1 LNERPLNSLQIS
13 IYQIIKYFKLNFSN
27 NSKNIGDYLLN
38 EELKELIND
47 YLFVSLLKIT
57 KFNMNSN
64 LFYFYSTHFWYLIE
78 EFISINHKNINN
90 EKIIR
95 IISNYFVLGILI
107 QYYLIVNNKK
117 YKSNSFHFKNLLD
130 EKLMVFILIS
140 LHNLNLFDIFKRIL
154 QEDDL
159 IRKYF
164 NNNSIFL
171 TPEKKISF
179 LKYLNY
185 LSQLPFNID
194 ILK

>member
-1 LNERPLNSLQIS
+1 MKKLLESLV
-13 IYQIIKYFKLNFSN
+13 IILFWVFLF
-27 NSKNIGDYLLN
+27 NIILL
-38 EELKELIND
+38 
-47 YLFVSLLKIT
+47 
-57 KFNMNSN
+57 
-64 LFYFYSTHFWYLIE
+64 
-78 EFISINHKNINN
+78 
-90 EKIIR
+90 
-95 IISNYFVLGILI
+95 
-107 QYYLIVNNKK
+107 VNNKK